1 MRPANGG
8 DFWRTHVW
16 KRRRQLSHDTAPW
29 VALGLAVAFTA
40 AAPSL
45 PVAAMPVTDLADAG
59 LLYAALSF
67 AAAIAG
73 VGIAF
78 GVPGAE
84 RIQRWSTLRS
94 KGSDFAAF
102 SDLAFVFTWAAMVQV
117 AVVIVS
123 FLAIVFGRDATVIP
137 AGVSIED
144 APMHYLSLL
153 FSVWL
158 WWYALFELTAV
169 IRTVMQVTN
178 AIVTEESS

>member
-1 MRPANGG
+1 
-8 DFWRTHVW
+8 
-16 KRRRQLSHDTAPW
+16 
-29 VALGLAVAFTA
+29 
-40 AAPSL
+40 
-45 PVAAMPVTDLADAG
+45 
-59 LLYAALSF
+59 
-67 AAAIAG
+67 
-73 VGIAF
+73 
-78 GVPGAE
+78 
-84 RIQRWSTLRS
+84 
-94 KGSDFAAF
+94 
-102 SDLAFVFTWAAMVQV
+102 MVQV